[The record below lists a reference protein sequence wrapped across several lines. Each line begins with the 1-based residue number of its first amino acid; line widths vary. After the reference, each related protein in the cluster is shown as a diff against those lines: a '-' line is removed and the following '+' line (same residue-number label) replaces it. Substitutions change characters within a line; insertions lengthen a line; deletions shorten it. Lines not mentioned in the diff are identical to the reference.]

1 MFQRKANM
9 KPATL
14 SDRYAVDAG
23 ELIKFCEQAMMSL
36 DTRGLADEAFRF
48 EMFAEYLRN
57 DYKPGQSLKFSGRAI
72 GL

>member
-9 KPATL
+9 KPAAL
-14 SDRYAVDAG
+14 SDRYGVDVG
-23 ELIKFCEQAMMSL
+23 DLIKFCEQAMLSL
-36 DTRGLADEAFRF
+36 DQRGHTDEAFRF
-48 EMFAEYLRN
+48 EMFAEYLRE